1 MTEKK
6 RGGMTVVPEFLRAAA
21 GIYEERNVLYGDNY
35 KRIGPIFELLFP
47 NGVELKK
54 ADDFN
59 RFAVFVQI
67 LGKVTRY
74 AENFPHGGH
83 EDSLD
88 DNAVY
93 SMMLKELDREAKDH
107 AQMAEMVERFDN
119 HGKGVKYPDRELN
132 SEYQRAVSKLVGET
146 VLK

>member
-1 MTEKK
+1 MTENK

-47 NGVELKK
+47 NGIELKK

-107 AQMAEMVERFDN
+107 AQMTEMARRFDEY
-119 HGKGVKYPDRELN
+119 GKGVEYPDRNLTPN
-132 SEYQRAVSKLVGET
+132 PFRGV
-146 VLK
+146 